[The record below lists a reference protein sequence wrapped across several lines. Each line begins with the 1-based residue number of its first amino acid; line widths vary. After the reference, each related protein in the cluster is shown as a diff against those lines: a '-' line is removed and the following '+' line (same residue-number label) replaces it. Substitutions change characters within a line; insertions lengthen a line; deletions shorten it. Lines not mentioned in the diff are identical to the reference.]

1 MSYIVM
7 ILIVILG
14 IGGGGGYMYYQN
26 SQQEKA
32 VLIAEAAVRD
42 TKIALQNEALAQAEK
57 DRAKN

>member
-14 IGGGGGYMYYQN
+14 IGGCGGYMYYHN

-32 VLIAEAAVRD
+32 VLIPEAAIGD
-42 TKIALQNEALAQAEK
+42 TKIALEEEALAQLE
-57 DRAKN
+57 